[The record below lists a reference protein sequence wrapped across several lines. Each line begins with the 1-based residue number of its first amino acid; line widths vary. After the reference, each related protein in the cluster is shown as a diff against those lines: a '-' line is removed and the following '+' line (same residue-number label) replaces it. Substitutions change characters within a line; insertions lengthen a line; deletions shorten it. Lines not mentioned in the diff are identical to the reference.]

1 MRGRKDDSN
10 AGEKEATNYERP
22 ASYFPARVH
31 QNQNSLKASIEIS
44 QTKFPRT
51 NLSNRSK
58 AATSKI
64 SRVEVLTKDCLWPL
78 VALVSA
84 VLALLLYVLG
94 LLVIIANCLK

>member
-31 QNQNSLKASIEIS
+31 QNQKASIEIS

-51 NLSNRSK
+51 NLSK